1 MKLAKGWPEKRHDA
15 CGIQKRDTGSGDYVP
30 LSPAGGGRAIVG
42 VRQRPGAARHAGGL
56 DVQGRLLR
64 KLDPMRLVKRKESAL
79 ARLRPVRQRGGQIE
93 TWAVVHSARPT
104 PSESSTPSVFPGTF
118 RAAWYP

>member
-1 MKLAKGWPEKRHDA
+1 M
-15 CGIQKRDTGSGDYVP
+15 
-30 LSPAGGGRAIVG
+30 G

-56 DVQGRLLR
+56 DVQGLLR
-64 KLDPMRLVKRKESAL
+64 KLDHMRLVKRKESAL

-93 TWAVVHSARPT
+93 TWAVVHSARRT
-104 PSESSTPSVFPGTF
+104 PAESSTPSVFPGTF